1 MTRYRWLLG
10 VLAGIVAVAGAQGLS
25 TRPASAQPPLPAL
38 YSGTATVGGVPVR
51 DGLLIT
57 AWVLDYISE
66 PVAALDGRYE
76 LLLVAPPEGPFTSK
90 TVTFHLDGV
99 QAFETDTFRSGT
111 FKVSF
116 DLTFPRLPEP
126 TPTPTVEPTET
137 PIATATPETAQPA
150 VYSGPI
156 VVAGSTVPEGAK
168 LVARVGSYESHPALI
183 QGQGYINLVVDP
195 NDVRLIGQT
204 VEFFLNG
211 VRSGTTDVYQ
221 SGKFSFDF
229 GLVFVGVP
237 TPTATSVPP
246 TSTPTTVPPTP
257 APTSTQ
263 TPVPPTPTATSTQTP
278 VPPTATTVPTTTAP
292 ATPTPDP
299 ALASA
304 GAEPTAT
311 PVPASGFCG
320 STFGRTPTSA
330 GVGSILALLAPL
342 GLIAGYRRWR
352 G

>member
-1 MTRYRWLLG
+1 MLG

-25 TRPASAQPPLPAL
+25 TRAAHAQPPIPAL
-38 YSGTATVGGVPVR
+38 YSGTATVGGVPVP

-57 AWVLDYISE
+57 ARLGSYVSQPVEVLDGQYK
-66 PVAALDGRYE
+66 
-76 LLLVAPPEGPFTSK
+76 LLQVSPPEGPFVGK

-99 QAFETDTFRSGT
+99 QADQTDTFRSARFDFT
-111 FKVSF
+111 F

-126 TPTPTVEPTET
+126 TPTPTVEATET
-137 PIATATPETAQPA
+137 PIGTATPETARPA

-156 VVAGSTVPEGAK
+156 IVAGGVVPDAAE
-168 LVARVGSYESHPALI
+168 LVARVGSYESLPALI

-195 NDVRLIGQT
+195 TDVRLIGQT

-211 VRSGTTDVYQ
+211 VKSSTIDVYE
-221 SGKFSFDF
+221 SGKFRFDF

-237 TPTATSVPP
+237 TPTATAVPP
-246 TSTPTTVPPTP
+246 TSTPTAVPPTP
-257 APTSTQ
+257 TPIPTQTPVPPTSTPAPTQ
-263 TPVPPTPTATSTQTP
+263 TPVPPTPTATAA
-278 VPPTATTVPTTTAP
+278 PPTPTSVP
-292 ATPTPDP
+292 PTPDP

-311 PVPASGFCG
+311 PVPSSGFCG
-320 STFGRTPTSA
+320 STFGRTPSSA
-330 GVGSILALLAPL
+330 GVSGVLALLAPL